1 MVVMTPSNEKGI
13 ALVFTLF
20 LMGALSALA
29 VSLMFLS
36 QTETSSTRNYRTMS
50 QARYAGEA
58 GVHKAINYLINTY
71 AGPGSLSNYNLTASP
86 VTCASGCTTT
96 GPVILSGVSGVSA
109 NYPDSTVAAAFSA
122 AVQGTLATNVDGII
136 TNAANGT
143 VTYGASA
150 KLMSMRQVTEYGG
163 TTLKVVQTWQITADG
178 TVPGTLPA
186 TVEVTALLERDLVDA
201 ETYAVFA
208 TGAGCGAIDLRGNA
222 GTNSYDSTAPLVSG
236 APVTTSSGGNVGT
249 NGNLTVTGSV
259 AVHGSLSTPRTGVGS
274 CTTGAV
280 DALTSTG
287 SATVSAGTIQLPQ
300 SVAYPTPANPSP
312 WPPLTAATIGS
323 STAGLT
329 CALAAGISVSLPST
343 CTAAGGVVTITAN
356 GMPLSIG
363 NLTMNN
369 GTLNIVGGT
378 NPTVT
383 MNINSITLGGNANLT
398 MATGTTVIM
407 NVAGR
412 TAIGSL
418 ATPVDLT
425 GGADINP
432 SFDPTRLQILYA
444 GTGELK
450 LTGNNTLAAT
460 IYAPNAAVSTHGNGQ
475 IYGSILSSTFID
487 AGNTNFHYDR
497 NLQKKYKTLGNFVM
511 TSFSWKKY

>member
-1 MVVMTPSNEKGI
+1 MVVMTRSNEKGI

-20 LMGALSALA
+20 LMAALSALA

-58 GVHKAINYLINTY
+58 GVHKAINYFINTY
-71 AGPGSLSNYNLTASP
+71 TAPGSLSNYNLTVSP
-86 VTCASGCTTT
+86 VTCASGCATT
-96 GPVILSGVSGVSA
+96 GPVVLSGLSGVSS

-122 AVQGTLATNVDGII
+122 AVQGTLATNVTGNI
-136 TNAANGT
+136 TNAAVGT
-143 VTYGASA
+143 VTYGATA
-150 KLMSMRQVTEYGG
+150 KLMSMRQVMEYGG
-163 TTLKVVQTWQITADG
+163 TTSRVVQTWQITADG
-178 TVPGTLPA
+178 TVPGTMPA
-186 TVEVTALLERDLVDA
+186 TVEVTAMLERDLVDA

-208 TGAGCGAIDLRGNA
+208 TGATCGAIDLRGNA
-222 GTNSYDSTAPLVSG
+222 ATNSYDSTAPLVSG
-236 APVTTSSGGNVGT
+236 APVTTNSGGSVGT

-259 AVHGSLSTPRTGVGS
+259 AISGSLSTPRTGVGT

-287 SATVSAGTIQLPQ
+287 SATVSGGTIDAVVVEPGQRGEADLGFEEGG
-300 SVAYPTPANPSP
+300 V
-312 WPPLTAATIGS
+312 GS

-343 CTAAGGVVTITAN
+343 CSAVGGVVTITAN
-356 GMPLSIG
+356 GAPLSIG
-363 NLTMNN
+363 NLTMSG
-369 GTLNIVGGT
+369 GTLNIIGGS
-378 NPTVT
+378 NSTVT
-383 MNINSITLGGNANLT
+383 LNINSLTLGGNANFT
-398 MATGTTVIM
+398 MASGTTVIM
-407 NVAGR
+407 NVAGK
-412 TAIGSL
+412 TSTGNL
-418 ATPVDLT
+418 ATPLDLT

-444 GTGELK
+444 GTGTLK

-460 IYAPNAAVSTHGNGQ
+460 IYAPNAVVSTHGNGQ

-487 AGNTNFHYDR
+487 AGNTTFHYDR
-497 NLQKKYKTLGNFVM
+497 NLQKKYKTMGNFVM